1 MGFFDKIFSGLSKTR
16 TQMHEGLN
24 DIFSSSEID
33 EDFYDDLEELLILS
47 DIGVTATENIIDEL
61 KEEAKKK
68 HLNSTNELGSVLV
81 DKVQEQMSTCNAD
94 YEFLNK
100 KSVILVVG
108 VNGVGKTTTI
118 GKLASK
124 FRSEG
129 KKVMLAA
136 ADTFRAAAQ
145 DQLSVWAERSGA
157 YLIMGK
163 DGQDPASVVFD
174 AVCAAKS
181 RGTDVLLVDTAGR
194 LNNKKNLMD
203 ELAKINRIIEREY
216 PEAYK
221 ETLIVLDGTTGQNA
235 VNQAREFKEAT
246 NVSGIVLTKLDGSA
260 KGGIAIA
267 IQSELSIPV
276 KYVGVGE
283 GIDDLIE
290 FDAND
295 YVKALFYRE
304 GYEERKG
311 IIGNITDEDIK
322 DFHWGD

>member
-1 MGFFDKIFSGLSKTR
+1 MGLFDKIFSGMSKTR
-16 TQMHEGLN
+16 QQMDDNLS
-24 DIFSSSEID
+24 DVFSATELD
-33 EDFYDDLEELLILS
+33 DDFYDELEELLILS
-47 DIGVTATENIIDEL
+47 DIGVSATENIIEEL
-61 KEEAKKK
+61 KDEAKKSHIK
-68 HLNSTNELGSVLV
+68 VPKALGTVLV
-81 DKVQEQMSTCNAD
+81 NKVREQMSTCSAD

-124 FRSEG
+124 FRAEG

-145 DQLSVWAERSGA
+145 DQLSVWADRSGA

-174 AVCAAKS
+174 AVNAAKA

-216 PEAYK
+216 PEAFK

-235 VNQAREFKEAT
+235 VNQAKEFKEAT
-246 NVSGIVLTKLDGSA
+246 NVSGIVLTKLDGTA

-267 IQSELSIPV
+267 IQSELNIPV

-290 FDAND
+290 FNADD

-304 GYEERKG
+304 GYTERKG
-311 IIGNITDEDIK
+311 LIGNITDDDIS
-322 DFHWGD
+322 DFHWCD